1 MTHTGATV
9 AGTKKK
15 TTKAKKSGWK
25 QCSTKGCRRRRK
37 SELYCD
43 PCQAEADNANDPSNN
58 VIRLTE
64 LERMQFVE
72 CDTLLHNQTLQ
83 IKNLDQEQR
92 IEQTEFDVKKRARA
106 HKVKGLRAAITQY
119 TMEQRQ
125 LLAKW
130 GEKYDFNPAHVSI
143 DDKTG
148 VVQEHKP
155 DE

>member
-1 MTHTGATV
+1 MAT
-9 AGTKKK
+9 
-15 TTKAKKSGWK
+15 TTKRARKSRTKAPIKRK

-130 GEKYDFNPAHVSI
+130 GEKYGFDPAHVSI